1 MKMSLTEKVK
11 SKAKKIMKKVAFKV
25 LKPFLPFI
33 IIIVGIFFAICTVI
47 DTIFLTEADMEIA
60 SKVESGELSPE
71 EYAEWLEEKSS
82 STTVIT
88 NGKGLIPTG
97 MFIWPVPGYT
107 TITSHFGMRTHPITR
122 CL

>member
-1 MKMSLTEKVK
+1 MKMSLTEKAK
-11 SKAKKIMKKVAFKV
+11 SKVKNKMKKVAFKV

-82 STTVIT
+82 SATVVT
-88 NGKGLIPTG
+88 NEKCLIPTG

>member
-1 MKMSLTEKVK
+1 MKMSLTEKAK
-11 SKAKKIMKKVAFKV
+11 SKVKNKMKKVAFKV

-82 STTVIT
+82 SATVVT

>member
-1 MKMSLTEKVK
+1 MKMSLTEKAK
-11 SKAKKIMKKVAFKV
+11 SKVKNKMKKVAFKV

-71 EYAEWLEEKSS
+71 EYEELLEEKSS
-82 STTVIT
+82 SATVVT

>member
-1 MKMSLTEKVK
+1 MSLKEKAKSKVK
-11 SKAKKIMKKVAFKV
+11 NKMKKLAFKV

-47 DTIFLTEADMEIA
+47 DTVFVTEADMELV
-60 SKVESGELSPE
+60 SKAESGELTNE
-71 EYAEWLEEKSS
+71 EYTEWLHEKSTA
-82 STTVIT
+82 TTIIT
-88 NGKGLIPTG
+88 DGKGLIPTG